1 MGTYYL
7 KQRDTLPTLEVVL
20 LKPDL
25 TPYDPSGGVV
35 TMHVHISSGGTLSRT
50 MTINNGPL
58 GTVRYTW
65 LAADWSAAAP
75 AVVLLSGVHRMEFEV
90 VGPGAARL
98 TFPND
103 GYDALKVSSDIG
115 QA

>member
-7 KQRDTLPTLEVVL
+7 KARDTLPTLEVVL

-35 TMHVHISSGGTLSRT
+35 TMHVRLSNGSVLSRT
-50 MTINNGPL
+50 MTIHNGPL
-58 GTVRYTW
+58 GIVRYGW
-65 LAADWSAAAP
+65 LATDWSAVAP
-75 AVVLLSGVHRMEFEV
+75 TVNVVAGSHRMEYEV

-103 GYDALKVSSDIG
+103 GYDTLQVSSDIG